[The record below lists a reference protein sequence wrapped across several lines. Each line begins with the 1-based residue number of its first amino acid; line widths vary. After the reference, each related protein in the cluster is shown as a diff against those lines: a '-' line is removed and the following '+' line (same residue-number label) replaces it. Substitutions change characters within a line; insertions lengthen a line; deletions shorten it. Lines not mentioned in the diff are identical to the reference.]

1 MKNKNLELLLPKLKE
16 KKENSININKNDDIG
31 NKYLQIDGN
40 YNLRAVNEDYIENK
54 RDNINKENNNY
65 DNINSIIS
73 EVLKKINSSYE
84 DIFDYSLK
92 IAYNLNLNPKSENF
106 ENLIDYFSKVN
117 QTINLQ
123 ELNLNNYILLQIGQL
138 FSYAYLHFEKYKIKD
153 IEKLKIL
160 LNKAIKEDKNI
171 FTDYALYCTSKNK
184 NSGEIEFKTFFKKRK
199 KNYDLPPE
207 LLILLN
213 TYQSVTTVVLEINKL
228 DNPELKDED
237 YKFFKI
243 AILNLHMILKF
254 IKNIKFNFISRQLEQ
269 AFYSKKRERFDNIT
283 SKIYCTPKPNDLL
296 YNDMSYMRKKWDFSH
311 KIKKLETK
319 NIEREISTPWI
330 EDFSYIDSL
339 IQKDSTAEIIK
350 NNMNLFE
357 LIFLCF
363 FSLNFYIK
371 NEINFE
377 LIMNNCY
384 NNEYHLLLDLLYRL
398 ELVKDNY
405 NIFNIFDLLLFNNII
420 NNISKLNIEINC
432 LDNISFKKILSFLY
446 YNDTLTR
453 LNISFFS
460 TDINYIPESL
470 LNNYIESYNNP
481 QSAVDEIRRNYDENA
496 YLFSDV
502 KEFEDKTYDKLL
514 PGFIDSLSTFF
525 EIIKEKKKLKE
536 LGLNLDVPINLR
548 DKSKYMNAIFKFI
561 MNILFYVSKKKIER
575 FCLISPY
582 TILNSA
588 IQNYINNLLNSI
600 NFHKN
605 KYYEELTLQMQ
616 FYKIESITSFINTR
630 VRILSIG
637 NLDLYTFNVLCNY
650 LSEYNYN
657 KTSSLEK
664 ITIGLMG
671 YINELNDDVKF
682 LLEKLF
688 GIKINSV
695 NSLTLITSINITNS
709 EQYIDLLELINYNWI
724 TNYTIQLDNN
734 SNKIY
739 NKEKGR
745 LKNLECLLSEI
756 MVEGQRKSI
765 MMGNFQDVYYDAY
778 FCMKRYLNNKFKN
791 KPDNK
796 KYTRKIIFDI
806 LKYLYLVK
814 TPNVTHLY

>member
-40 YNLRAVNEDYIENK
+40 YNLRAVNEDYLENK

-92 IAYNLNLNPKSENF
+92 IAYNLDLNPKSENF

-243 AILNLHMILKF
+243 AILNLHMMLKF

-296 YNDMSYMRKKWDFSH
+296 YNDMSYTRKKWDFSH

-319 NIEREISTPWI
+319 NIDKEMSMPWI
-330 EDFSYIDSL
+330 EDFSYIDSS
-339 IQKDSTAEIIK
+339 IQKDSIAEIIK
-350 NNMNLFE
+350 NNMNLLE

-377 LIMNNCY
+377 LVMNNCY

-420 NNISKLNIEINC
+420 NNIIKLNIEINC

-575 FCLISPY
+575 FYLISPY

-600 NFHKN
+600 NFHRN

-709 EQYIDLLELINYNWI
+709 KQYIDLLELINYNWI

-734 SNKIY
+734 SNQIY

>member
-1 MKNKNLELLLPKLKE
+1 LL
-16 KKENSININKNDDIG
+16 
-31 NKYLQIDGN
+31 
-40 YNLRAVNEDYIENK
+40 
-54 RDNINKENNNY
+54 
-65 DNINSIIS
+65 
-73 EVLKKINSSYE
+73 
-84 DIFDYSLK
+84 
-92 IAYNLNLNPKSENF
+92 
-106 ENLIDYFSKVN
+106 
-117 QTINLQ
+117 
-123 ELNLNNYILLQIGQL
+123 
-138 FSYAYLHFEKYKIKD
+138 
-153 IEKLKIL
+153 
-160 LNKAIKEDKNI
+160 
-171 FTDYALYCTSKNK
+171 
-184 NSGEIEFKTFFKKRK
+184 
-199 KNYDLPPE
+199 
-207 LLILLN
+207 
-213 TYQSVTTVVLEINKL
+213 
-228 DNPELKDED
+228 
-237 YKFFKI
+237 
-243 AILNLHMILKF
+243 
-254 IKNIKFNFISRQLEQ
+254 
-269 AFYSKKRERFDNIT
+269 
-283 SKIYCTPKPNDLL
+283 
-296 YNDMSYMRKKWDFSH
+296 
-311 KIKKLETK
+311 
-319 NIEREISTPWI
+319 
-330 EDFSYIDSL
+330 
-339 IQKDSTAEIIK
+339 
-350 NNMNLFE
+350 E

-377 LIMNNCY
+377 LVMNNCY
-384 NNEYHLLLDLLYRL
+384 NSEYHLLLELLYRL

-420 NNISKLNIEINC
+420 NNIIKLNIEINC

-481 QSAVDEIRRNYDENA
+481 QSAEDEIRRNYDENA

-600 NFHKN
+600 NFHRN

-709 EQYIDLLELINYNWI
+709 KQYIDLLELINYNWI

-734 SNKIY
+734 SNQIY

-765 MMGNFQDVYYDAY
+765 TMGNFQDVYYDAY
-778 FCMKRYLNNKFKN
+778 FCMKRYFNNKFKN